1 MTHERKQE
9 IDTKFSE
16 RLVKFRTEAK
26 LTQHKL
32 HKLSGITLQTIR
44 GLEDGLWGPS
54 LATAVCLANALKVS
68 LESFIK

>member
-1 MTHERKQE
+1 MTHERKKE
-9 IDTKFSE
+9 IDSLFSE
-16 RLVKFRTEAK
+16 RLAKFRIDAG
-26 LTQHKL
+26 LTQQKL

-68 LESFIK
+68 LEAFIK